1 MATANDIIE
10 RLPRVIWFGVILAL
24 GLGLLAV
31 RLWWL
36 QVVDHSE
43 YGESGDRQ
51 SLRTVRLPAAR
62 GRIFDR
68 NGVCL
73 ADNRPL
79 YNLVLYPEE
88 VRSQSGRR
96 GSRKGKGQTM
106 RLIEEK
112 LNIVSAQIRYP
123 ISLNGVAISNHL
135 DKLMPLPLPVA
146 ENLPEDAVAR
156 FYARSDRIPGM
167 DLQVGTLRTYPH
179 GSLAVHVLGYVGRTS
194 FPPGEEL
201 GEFYYYMPDI
211 IGKEGIEAQFD
222 DELRGAAG
230 GKSLTVDVAGYK
242 HREVGMRLAQAGR
255 NVRLTLDVRM
265 QKIVEEAMGDRVGAA
280 VVVDPR
286 NGDILAMCSVPSYD
300 PNQFFPR
307 LREELFVQLLTD
319 PDKPFLNR
327 AISAYEPGST
337 FKVVTALAGL
347 ENGTITPTTES
358 ECTGIYHIG
367 KQAFRCWIHSRG
379 GAHGRV
385 DFLHAIKF
393 SCNVFFYEHGLEIG
407 GTNITSMAEQFK
419 LGEPTGI
426 PLGAYVYNDRIRNYR
441 LRDVESS
448 GGLPEPGILRMKGH
462 VANMSIGQGDVR
474 ATPVQM
480 AYLTAALAN
489 GGIIWAPRLVD
500 EFEVQDESL
509 PRAQRIETL
518 APQIRSRL
526 NVSRRNLDLVRDAML
541 HVVEDDDGTGHKAHV
556 AGIRIAGK
564 SGTAQYKKR
573 DPETGETIQ
582 GHHVWFISFGPFDE
596 PRYAMAIMVEEGD
609 SGGTT
614 CAPIAG
620 EIYRKLL
627 ELEKGEKTREVIGNR
642 LTGNWESSVTP
653 AQLPVTNYQLPIT
666 AHAN

>member
-36 QVVDHSE
+36 QVVDYSK
-43 YGESGDRQ
+43 YGESGEKQ

-73 ADNRPL
+73 VDNRPL
-79 YNLVLYPEE
+79 YSLALYLEE
-88 VRSQSGRR
+88 LRTHTGRK
-96 GSRKGKGQTM
+96 GARKGKKETL
-106 RLIEEK
+106 RLIHDK
-112 LNIVSAQIRYP
+112 LDSVSAQIRYP
-123 ISLNGVAISNHL
+123 LAIQTNVVRKHV
-135 DKLMPLPLPVA
+135 DELMPLPLTVA

-167 DLQVGTLRTYPH
+167 DLQVGAQRSYPH
-179 GSLAVHVLGYVGRTS
+179 GSLAAHVLGYVGRTS
-194 FPPGEEL
+194 FPPGEQL
-201 GEFYYYMPDI
+201 GEFYYYMPDM

-222 DELRGAAG
+222 GELRGAAG

-242 HREVGMRLAQAGR
+242 HREVGIRLPQAGR
-255 NVRLTLDVRM
+255 NIRLTLDARI
-265 QKIVEEAMGDRVGAA
+265 QKIVEDAMGDRVGAA
-280 VVVDPR
+280 VIVDPR

-307 LREELFVQLLTD
+307 LREELFLQLIGD

-347 ENGTITPTTES
+347 ELGKITPSTES
-358 ECTGIYHIG
+358 DCQGIYYIG

-393 SCNVFFYEHGLEIG
+393 SCNVFFYEHGVDIG
-407 GTNITSMAEQFK
+407 GTNIVAMAQQFK
-419 LGEPTGI
+419 LGEPTGV
-426 PLGAYVYNDRIRNYR
+426 PLGAYVYDEAIRNYR
-441 LRDVESS
+441 LRDVEAD
-448 GGLPEPGILRMKGH
+448 GGLPSPDILRMKGH

-474 ATPVQM
+474 TTPLQM
-480 AYLTAALAN
+480 AYLTAAIAN
-489 GGIIWAPRLVD
+489 GGILWAPRLVD
-500 EFEVQDESL
+500 AFELQDESL
-509 PRAQRIETL
+509 PRAQRIEL
-518 APQIRSRL
+518 LPPQIRSKP
-526 NVSRRNLDLVRDAML
+526 NVSRHNLDLVRDAMF
-541 HVVEDDDGTGHKAHV
+541 HVVEDDDGTAHKARV
-556 AGIRIAGK
+556 AGVRIAGK
-564 SGTAQYKKR
+564 TGTAQYKKR
-573 DPETGETIQ
+573 DADTGETIQ
-582 GHHVWFISFGPFDE
+582 GHHVWYIGFAPFEE

-620 EIYRKLL
+620 QIYRKLF
-627 ELEKGEKTREVIGNR
+627 EMEKGEKTREVIGNR

-666 AHAN
+666 AHAP